1 MEINK
6 RCWPA
11 RLVVGLVALWFF
23 AAWGNGEAWAAGPPP
38 SYTNASLKGAYEVLL
53 VVWTSPENVTNQ
65 AYLGILTF
73 DGVSK
78 VNGSFTI
85 NTGGTITT
93 DSYAGTYSVQT
104 NGTGSLSMTDAQNN
118 TVDLALVISTGGVLQ
133 FLQTNPNGST
143 AVMNGTGVSQ
153 GTKAYSNASLKGS
166 YSFLETKWDTTSD
179 PNSSEPD
186 STLGLM
192 TFNGTGKVTVSFT
205 DEHKGTVVTTT
216 GSGTYAVNSNGT
228 ATASVTLSNNRTVTF
243 AMVVY
248 SAGKA
253 MQFQGTNC
261 GCGNAVLAGTAVHQ

>member
-1 MEINK
+1 MEMSK
-6 RCWPA
+6 RRWRA
-11 RLVVGLVALWFF
+11 RLVVGLAVLCIF
-23 AAWGNGEAWAAGPPP
+23 AAWGNGETWAASPPLT
-38 SYTNASLKGAYEVLL
+38 YTNASLKGAYEVLL

-78 VNGSFTI
+78 VDGSFTI

-93 DSYAGTYSVQT
+93 DSSFAGTYAVNT
-104 NGTGSLSMTDAQNN
+104 NGTGSLSITDAQNN

-143 AVMNGTGVSQ
+143 AVMNGTGVTQ
-153 GTKAYSNASLKGS
+153 GIKPYSNASLKGS

-192 TFNGTGKVTVSFT
+192 TFNGAGKVTVAFT

-216 GSGTYAVNSNGT
+216 GSGTYAVNANGT

-261 GCGNAVLAGTAVHQ
+261 GCGNAVLAGTATR

>member
-1 MEINK
+1 MEIGK
-6 RCWPA
+6 RG
-11 RLVVGLVALWFF
+11 RSVKLVLGLVVLCLF
-23 AAWGNGEAWAAGPPP
+23 AAGGNGEAWAAPL
-38 SYTNASLKGAYEVLL
+38 SYTNASLKGSYEVLL

-65 AYLGILTF
+65 GYLGILTF
-73 DGVSK
+73 DGVTK
-78 VNGSFTI
+78 VTGSFTI
-85 NTGGTITT
+85 NMGGTITT
-93 DSYAGTYSVQT
+93 DSSFAGTYAVKSD
-104 NGTGSLSMTDAQNN
+104 GTGSLSMTDAQNN
-118 TVDLALVISTGGVLQ
+118 ALDLALVISAGGVLQ

-143 AVMNGTGVSQ
+143 AVMNGTGTSQ
-153 GTKAYSNASLKGS
+153 GTKTYSNASLKGS

-192 TFNGTGKVTVSFT
+192 TFNGAGKVTVSFT

-216 GSGTYAVNSNGT
+216 GSGTYAVNTNGT

-253 MQFQGTNC
+253 LQFQGTNC